1 MTLSFCLLTNDP
13 DLSKFECDNTSI
25 ENMVRS
31 SYFAVARKQAAAYA
45 VIQNESVVAYIMI
58 SIGAITFDS
67 DVYDGSDNSYGAIRI
82 KYIVVDK
89 PLRKQNIGTGIMNSL
104 IKLSRNICNRYP
116 IRFLV
121 LDSLTECCDWYEKLG
136 FQFVSEKDVHKH
148 TNLMY
153 MDFVNREQLEAYT
166 KSWE

>member
-1 MTLSFCLLTNDP
+1 MTLDFRLLTSDP
-13 DLSKFECDNTSI
+13 DLSQFDCANTSI
-25 ENMVRS
+25 ENMVEK

-45 VIQNESVVAYIMI
+45 VIQNKSVVAYVKITF
-58 SIGAITFDS
+58 GAITFDS
-67 DVYDGSDNSYGAIRI
+67 EVYEGSDNSYGAIRI

-89 PLRKQNIGTGIMNSL
+89 PLRKQNIGTAIMKSL
-104 IKLSRNICNRYP
+104 INFSRDICNRYP

-121 LDSLTECCDWYEKLG
+121 LDSLTEYCEWYEKLG
-136 FQFVSEKDVHKH
+136 FQFMYEKDVQKH

-153 MDFVNREQLEAYT
+153 MDFINREQLEAYI